1 MAPSPLR
8 SKARASHP
16 PYPVEPGNLYV
27 GPPQIIY
34 RKNNFGGGGGG
45 GSHQIQILITFT
57 SKHYVQYIAH
67 LPFRAES
74 QGVVQIAVEGL
85 QGAL

>member
-16 PYPVEPGNLYV
+16 PYPAEPGNLYV

-45 GSHQIQILITFT
+45 GPTKFKFSPLLLRNTT
-57 SKHYVQYIAH
+57 SNM
-67 LPFRAES
+67 LPTPPFRAES
-74 QGVVQIAVEGL
+74 QGVVQIAIKGL